1 MLSSGMQCYHLPVAP
16 LVLVQTYDQK
26 WKKCLYLEQK
36 DAAGLAASI
45 KDHTDML
52 LTTFLC
58 TVLMHFT

>member
-1 MLSSGMQCYHLPVAP
+1 LPVAP